1 MKTQFNTVQSQ
12 NRNIS
17 FKGPLDG
24 ALTRSLM
31 LIDTNPMVNAAAVDV
46 GAMVIPRTAIDTKK
60 RNKFAG
66 FETFFREITG
76 TVIMCFSAG
85 PVSFLMAHLYNKA
98 VDKNTNISPKNWAT
112 NQTFDAL
119 KEAYSG
125 NEDNVKGYVKKS
137 LLNMSGA
144 QGRTVSK
151 WQNIQWDKVE
161 WFDDP
166 AWAKYNW
173 KNPRWKNLINESK
186 NEEQIVDALTDLI
199 KAKDAD
205 SKDIKQVFNIL
216 EHRVA
221 NSLKVSSSVDLVVGD
236 KKLSATLKNIIR
248 DVHSLGKNIFYNN
261 IDLKKAET
269 KLKSMNRFKSLSAI
283 AVVAG
288 IGLTNQYVNRLI
300 TKKRTG
306 KDNFV
311 GEMNYEKTSENKKID
326 QRNKPTT
333 KKEKASLVGLKLLAS
348 AGIFALSMKVMKI
361 KNLSDF
367 INRLE
372 VSGPVTSGNAI
383 KTLYTATLIGRFFAS
398 RDKDELR
405 ESATRDYLGFINWL
419 VLGGFVSKGVAKFL
433 FDKKQ
438 EILFNVS
445 EDGSK
450 KWLKSH
456 SEIASLGE
464 AFAKKNMW
472 KVNSAHLSGL
482 AYSGLAL
489 GCALPLLNI
498 FITKRKSK
506 IQETPKVETVF
517 SNNLNFGNKKEIF
530 SVFEKTSLK

>member
-1 MKTQFNTVQSQ
+1 MKTQLNTIQPKIEQ
-12 NRNIS
+12 KHIS

-24 ALTRSLM
+24 ALTKSLM

-85 PVSFLMAHLYNKA
+85 PVSYLMGNLYNKTI
-98 VDKNTNISPKNWAT
+98 DKNINISPKNWAT
-112 NQTFDAL
+112 NHTFDVL
-119 KEAYSG
+119 KEAHFG
-125 NEDNVKGYVKKS
+125 NEDNVKGYVKKVLS
-137 LLNMSGA
+137 NVSGA
-144 QGRTVSK
+144 EGRNISK
-151 WQNIQWDKVE
+151 WQNIKWDKVE
-161 WFDDP
+161 WFNDT
-166 AWAKYNW
+166 AWDKYNW
-173 KNPRWKNLINESK
+173 KNPRWKNVINASK
-186 NEEQIVDALTDLI
+186 NEEQIINTLTDLI
-199 KAKDAD
+199 ESKDAH
-205 SKDIKQVFNIL
+205 SKELKQVFNIL
-216 EHRVA
+216 EHRIA
-221 NSLKVSSSVDLVVGD
+221 NALKVNNSVDVSVEG
-236 KKLSATLKNIIR
+236 KKLSAALKNIVR
-248 DVHSLGKNIFYNN
+248 DVHDLGKNVFYNN
-261 IDLKKAET
+261 IDINKAEA

-288 IGLTNQYVNRLI
+288 IGFTNQYINRLI

-306 KDNFV
+306 KDKFV
-311 GEMNYEKTSENKKID
+311 GEINYEKTSVENKTAKN
-326 QRNKPTT
+326 NKPTT
-333 KKEKASLVGLKLLAS
+333 KKDKASLLGLKLLAS

-383 KTLYTATLIGRFFAS
+383 KTLYTATLIGRFMAA
-398 RDKDELR
+398 RNKDELR
-405 ESATRDYLGFINWL
+405 ESSTRDYLGFINWL
-419 VLGGFVSKGVAKFL
+419 VLGGFVSKGVAKFV

-438 EILFNVS
+438 EILFNVA
-445 EDGSK
+445 EDGTK

-456 SEIASLGE
+456 SEIASLGKE
-464 AFAKKNMW
+464 FAKKHMW
-472 KVNSAHLSGL
+472 KLNLAHLSGL

-506 IQETPKVETVF
+506 IQEPKKVETVF
-517 SNNLNFGNKKEIF
+517 SNNLNFGNKKEVF
-530 SVFEKTSLK
+530 SVFQ